1 MKGIWSRGGPL
12 RYFAKMSG
20 WVGEEVKV
28 GVKREFGIIS
38 KILYRKFDIIFDK
51 NLKNN
56 LGPIILSQIKS
67 LSTLASPSQQS
78 S

>member
-1 MKGIWSRGGPL
+1 M

-56 LGPIILSQIKS
+56 LYTRS
-67 LSTLASPSQQS
+67 SPLNNFEPN
-78 S
+78 